1 MLRRPQPRFS
11 LSMFSENL
19 VVGVWKSL
27 VLLASWDQ
35 RRLFQLWGNACP
47 LSYLGSLCVLSGSP
61 AQGRCGER
69 ALSPFTWH
77 GILFPSRVD
86 RWLVQLAGHECITH
100 MCTVFLLLAGG
111 EAQGHGSKSAKV
123 ETRLGFFFFFLI
135 LFPAGSVIYSWR
147 THIHFFFSP
156 AFWRFISS
164 LAIQKGSG
172 IWSEGT
178 FFVQDISDIMA
189 WLESCFL
196 LKDTG
201 KIVLHIRQLFL
212 TPRILSYF
220 LLQRIHI

>member
-123 ETRLGFFFFFLI
+123 ETRLGFFFFFKYYSLQALSFILEELI
-135 LFPAGSVIYSWR
+135 YI
-147 THIHFFFSP
+147 FFSP
-156 AFWRFISS
+156 
-164 LAIQKGSG
+164 
-172 IWSEGT
+172 
-178 FFVQDISDIMA
+178 
-189 WLESCFL
+189 
-196 LKDTG
+196 
-201 KIVLHIRQLFL
+201 LHFEDLFHLWQYRKEVEFGPRGLFL
-212 TPRILSYF
+212 YRISVTSWPDWSPASY
-220 LLQRIHI
+220 